1 MKKQILSEQFRRM
14 QLLAGI
20 ITEGEFYDY
29 DSANRDTY
37 GDTSYEDDWD
47 DNQDAEEQE
56 YADAEIVKK
65 KVRPGFPE
73 YSTLI
78 DDKGDEYS
86 SYEIFKT
93 KAELEK
99 AMEDPTYGPKAGYY
113 NLPDGTVAVA
123 FMPRP
128 SKGEDFGGM

>member
-1 MKKQILSEQFRRM
+1 MKKQILSEQFKRM

-47 DNQDAEEQE
+47 DNQDAEEEE
-56 YADAEIVKK
+56 YADAEIM
-65 KVRPGFPE
+65 
-73 YSTLI
+73 
-78 DDKGDEYS
+78 DDGYLVDERGDEYS
-86 SYEIFKT
+86 DYQIFDT
-93 KAELEK
+93 RAELEK
-99 AMEDPTYGPKAGYY
+99 AMKVGIYPPKAGYY